1 MLGFGI
7 QVNNGGAHA
16 GPAGLWAPLL
26 LIVAGAAVGGL
37 MLPIVRF
44 AVTRARAAI
53 RGRRA
58 RRRRIAAAV
67 GVELR
72 ARALMS
78 ELCPY
83 GWRAQIT
90 LFAGQEQGEHGDPV
104 RAPVALDWFEL
115 RHGGGHPA
123 VMRRVWA
130 QSVGEALEAMVADRR
145 TDEALEAIELRATA
159 DGAAWPDL

>member
-1 MLGFGI
+1 MIGFGI

-16 GPAGLWAPLL
+16 GPAGLWAPIL
-26 LIVAGAAVGGL
+26 LIVAGAIVGGL
-37 MLPIVRF
+37 MLPLLRIALVRG
-44 AVTRARAAI
+44 RAAL
-53 RGRRA
+53 RGWRA

-67 GVELR
+67 GAERR

-83 GWRAQIT
+83 GWRAEIT
-90 LFAGQEQGEHGDPV
+90 LFEGQEQAEHGEIV

-115 RHGGGHPA
+115 SHGGGQPA

-130 QSVGEALEAMVADRR
+130 PSVGEALEAMVADRR

>member
-7 QVNNGGAHA
+7 QMNNGGAHA

-44 AVTRARAAI
+44 LVTRARATI
-53 RGRRA
+53 RGWRA

-67 GVELR
+67 GVERR

-90 LFAGQEQGEHGDPV
+90 LYEGQEYGEAV

-115 RHGGGHPA
+115 THDGGQPA

>member
-7 QVNNGGAHA
+7 QMNHGGVHA

-37 MLPIVRF
+37 MLPVVRF
-44 AVTRARAAI
+44 LVTRGRSAL
-53 RGRRA
+53 RGWRA

-67 GVELR
+67 GVERR

-90 LFAGQEQGEHGDPV
+90 LHEGQEHDESV

-115 RHGGGHPA
+115 SHDGGQPA